1 MTTTQTVSPFDVMEP
16 QAAARC
22 ELEQHLLG
30 WQLKGDP
37 GAVEFAAGELCNHA
51 PSFEVPHNRIQA
63 AILKIAKAGH
73 AVSVSHLAAELA
85 DCPAFPDVGGIDYL
99 RAMAG
104 AAPATTSPEN
114 VRKQMSE
121 ALRTWRHL
129 GSALPKA
136 GDVELVT
143 ADTIEPEKVDW
154 VWPGWLAAGKLHLI
168 AGSPGTGKTTLS
180 LSMAAIITTAKAFP
194 CGAHVPCGSV
204 LMWTGEDDLAD
215 SIIPR
220 FVACDGDRSRLHFVA
235 GVREDDGSSRP
246 FDPAYD
252 VEGLV
257 AAARNI
263 KDLKLLIVDPVV
275 SAVAGDSHKN
285 TETRRAL
292 QPLVDFAANAGVAV
306 LGVTHYSKGTTGRD
320 PAERVTGSLA
330 FVAVSRLVMVTAKPK
345 EPGDSWR
352 LVRAKSNIGPDG
364 GGFEYDLHQVPVDEA
379 RGIYGQGITWGC
391 PLEGTAQ
398 ALLAEVEAPQ
408 EQGNSPALEA
418 AMAWLS
424 ANLGTGAV
432 SVKYLEDVARE
443 RGHAWATVRR
453 AKKVLGVVG
462 VKHGTTGGW
471 TWQMPKMLKPVEDAH
486 TKNDERLSAFEDA
499 HMSTFEDDKALIKNG
514 VSTLAGLEHLGGIA
528 TVDSKAVVQ

>member
-1 MTTTQTVSPFDVMEP
+1 MTATPNVIQFVAPAP
-16 QAAARC
+16 QADARC

-37 GAVEFAAGELCNHA
+37 GAVQFAGVELRHDA

-63 AILKIAKAGH
+63 AILKIADAGH
-73 AVSVSHLAAELA
+73 TVSVTHLAAELA
-85 DCPAFPDVGGIDYL
+85 DCPAFGEVGGVEYL

-104 AAPATTSPEN
+104 AAPAATSPDN

-129 GSALPKA
+129 GSTLPKA

-180 LSMAAIITTAKAFP
+180 LAMAAIITTAKTFP
-194 CGAHVPCGSV
+194 CGARVPCGSV

-215 SIIPR
+215 SIVPR
-220 FVACDGDRSRLHFVA
+220 FLACGGNRSRLHFVA
-235 GVREDDGSSRP
+235 GVRDDDGSSRP
-246 FDPAYD
+246 FDPAFD

-306 LGVTHYSKGTTGRD
+306 LGVTHYSKGTAGRD

-330 FVAVSRLVMVTAKPK
+330 FVAVSRLVMATAKPK
-345 EPGDSWR
+345 EPGESWR

-379 RGIYGQGITWGC
+379 RGIYGQGITWGA

-408 EQGNSPALEA
+408 EQGNSPVLEA
-418 AMAWLS
+418 AITWLS
-424 ANLGTGAV
+424 EMLGTGAV
-432 SVKYLEDVARE
+432 AQRFLEDMAPQS
-443 RGHAWATVRR
+443 GHKWATVRR
-453 AKKVLGVVG
+453 AKKELGVESI
-462 VKHGTTGGW
+462 KDGTKGGW
-471 TWQMPKMLKPVEDAH
+471 LWRMPNMLKPGEDAH
-486 TKNDERLSAFEDA
+486 TKNDEHLSAFEDA
-499 HMSTFEDDKALIKNG
+499 HVSTFEDGKALIKNS
-514 VSTLAGLEHLGGIA
+514 VSTLAAFEHLGGIA
-528 TVDSKAVVQ
+528 PVASTTEVQ